1 VQRALI
7 AMVIIR
13 QARHAA
19 WRRGGTSMTARVRA
33 PPENVASVPSIGAL
47 PLKLLIVIPAHNEE
61 ESIAS
66 IIERSLA
73 AKDHIIGNSPV
84 RAVEITVVS
93 DGSSDRTVDRARSY
107 EGRIKLIAWE
117 KNRGYGAAIKEGWRG
132 SDAGLLA
139 FLDADGTCDP
149 QFFAN
154 LCALIERER
163 ADITLGCRLTSE
175 SKMPLLRR
183 AGNVIF
189 ALLLSFFSS
198 KRVRDTASGMRVVR
212 ASSLR
217 KIMPLPDGMHFTP
230 AMSARALLSSDLK
243 IAEVDMPYHEREGQ
257 SKLRVIRDG
266 LRFLRVITEAAF
278 LYRPSRPLTFVGLLC
293 VAAAAALAASPIA
306 FYLGH
311 RQVTDFM
318 VYRFVVVDLLSTSA
332 CCLFCA
338 SYLSKRIVNIVL
350 QVKAESSA
358 TQRVL
363 RAFFSSRWFWVT
375 TLGLFAIGGAL
386 VASSFVQRIRYG
398 AVFEH
403 WSRFLAM
410 SVCVSCAVVL
420 SVTKVV
426 DYTLGLVEDRVDY
439 LRSLAEP
446 D

>member
-1 VQRALI
+1 
-7 AMVIIR
+7 
-13 QARHAA
+13 
-19 WRRGGTSMTARVRA
+19 MTAPGRA
-33 PPENVASVPSIGAL
+33 HPENIAGVPSASAQ
-47 PLKLLIVIPAHNEE
+47 PLKLLIVIPAYNEE
-61 ESIAS
+61 EAIAS

-84 RAVEITVVS
+84 RAVDITVVS
-93 DGSSDRTVDRARSY
+93 DGSRDRTVERARPY
-107 EGRIKLIAWE
+107 EGRIKLIAYE

-149 QFFAN
+149 NFLAN

-163 ADITLGCRLTSE
+163 ADITLGCRLTAD

-183 AGNVIF
+183 MGNVIF

-212 ASSLR
+212 ASSLV

-230 AMSARALLSSDLK
+230 AMSARAMLSSDLK
-243 IAEVDMPYHEREGQ
+243 IAEEDMPYHEREGE

-266 LRFLRVITEAAF
+266 LRFLRVIIEAAF
-278 LYRPSRPLTFVGLLC
+278 LYRPSRPLTFAGLLC
-293 VAAAAALAASPIA
+293 AAGAVALVASPLA
-306 FYLGH
+306 FYLDH

-318 VYRFVVVDLLSTSA
+318 VYRFVVVDLLATCA
-332 CCLFCA
+332 CSLFCA

-350 QVKAESSA
+350 QIKTEDSV

-363 RAFFSSRWFWVT
+363 GAFFSSRWFWVT
-375 TLGLFAIGGAL
+375 TLGLFTIGGAL

-403 WSRFLAM
+403 WSRFVAM
-410 SVCVSCAVVL
+410 SVCVSTAVVL

-426 DYTLGLVEDRVDY
+426 DFTLGLVEERVDY
-439 LRSLAEP
+439 LRRLAKA